1 MSRRSPVDEDGH
13 RLVIRDGR
21 AKGAAC
27 DCRLGHVGDP
37 GAECQRQR
45 IDEESDE
52 RRRFSST
59 ILPRYAR
66 RSPRATELLSVVSLD
81 RLSSGD
87 FGPAQREP

>member
-21 AKGAAC
+21 AKE
-27 DCRLGHVGDP
+27 RRVTVGSGTLAIRAPRVNDK
-37 GAECQRQR
+37 R

-52 RRRFSST
+52 RKRFSST

-66 RSPRATELLSVVSLD
+66 RSPRATELLPVRYLD